1 MTDLHKFPTAWLGV
15 ASIVA
20 IKIACRLAYHVSF
33 VYLFDSALRAV
44 AFLNAADAQ
53 GRDNADALEALA
65 SVPGIEC
72 APVMIVRRKSFPNAA
87 AQGRGV
93 VEVQP
98 RDGKAVE
105 ELLALAALAFG

>member
-1 MTDLHKFPTAWLGV
+1 MTEKERLNRDQIAALV
-15 ASIVA
+15 AEAREINSG
-20 IKIACRLAYHVSF
+20 
-33 VYLFDSALRAV
+33 LRAV

-65 SVPGIEC
+65 DVPGIER
-72 APVMIVRRKSFPNAA
+72 ANVMIVRRKSFPNAA

-93 VEVQP
+93 VEAQP

-105 ELLALAALAFG
+105 ELVALAGLVFGYQ